1 MFKDKLGT
9 DVMSEREL
17 KQFIKNME
25 KYVANQK
32 KTITKEEARASLIR
46 TGVLSKDGKGFSEH
60 QRIKVAK

>member
-25 KYVANQK
+25 KYVEEQK
-32 KTITKEEARASLIR
+32 KTITPEEAKKALIR
-46 TGVLSKDGKGFSEH
+46 TGVLSRDGKKLSKH
-60 QRIKVAK
+60 QRIEA